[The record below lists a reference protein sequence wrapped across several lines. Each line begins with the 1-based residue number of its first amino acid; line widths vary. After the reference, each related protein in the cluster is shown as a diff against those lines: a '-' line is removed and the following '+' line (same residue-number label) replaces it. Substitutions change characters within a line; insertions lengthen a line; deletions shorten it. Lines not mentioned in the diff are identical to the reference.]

1 MHYPVLLETELA
13 SRWKISVAA
22 LRAWRQR
29 NIGPRWHKLLR
40 KHVRYHVADILEF
53 EATALPQ
60 WLALQAV
67 QEQPRRAGKSGI
79 VAALDASDP
88 PPDFVDAKT
97 VVAFSKLPYHY
108 IADRQMRERLQIP
121 HMTVVRV
128 VRYSLLAV
136 WRWELERSRVGGTED
151 RVIELAPEEP
161 EPPPA
166 KALRWYEITPAKAE
180 TQADAGKLEIA
191 CD

>member
-29 NIGPRWHKLLR
+29 KVGPRWHKLLR

-67 QEQPRRAGKSGI
+67 QEQPRRNGKSGKF
-79 VAALDASDP
+79 AALDASDP
-88 PPDFVDAKT
+88 PPDFIDAKT
-97 VVAFSKLPYHY
+97 VVALAKLPYYY

-121 HMTVVRV
+121 HMTVVGV
-128 VRYSLLAV
+128 VRYSLVA
-136 WRWELERSRVGGTED
+136 
-151 RVIELAPEEP
+151 I
-161 EPPPA
+161 
-166 KALRWYEITPAKAE
+166 
-180 TQADAGKLEIA
+180 
-191 CD
+191 